1 MSAIQ
6 ETFDVVVIGGGHA
19 GIEAAHAAWKIG
31 VKAAMITMDLN
42 AIGRMSCNPAVG
54 GVSKGQ
60 IVRDIDALGGLMGLL
75 TDRAGI
81 QFRML
86 NSSKG
91 PAVWGPR
98 AQCDLKAYAKFAREA
113 LENCN
118 GLRLIQGELAAFE
131 RAKNESFELTLLDGT
146 RYAAKTLIITSGTFL
161 ASKMFTGLET
171 SIGGRVGE
179 PSADALS
186 KSIAANGLR
195 LRRLKTG
202 TPSRIDPSTIDFDEC
217 TVQPGDENPWPMSDR
232 STSPIDNGNVCWI
245 TRTNLKTHDILRSG
259 FKDSP
264 MFSGRIKGKG
274 PRYCPSIEDKINR
287 FGDKDGHQLFLEP
300 ETKDVSRIY
309 LNGFSSSLPAD
320 VQLAALRT
328 IPGLTHA
335 NVLQIGYAV
344 EYDSIDAT
352 QLFPTFECRTIPGLY
367 FAGQVCGTSGYE
379 EAAGQGIVAGINAA
393 LKTLGEEPF
402 ILGRS
407 ESYIGV
413 MTDDLSRFLLDEPY
427 RMFTSRAEYR
437 LYLRSDNADS
447 RLKDRAKKIG
457 MISDADF
464 ENWERR
470 KVEMLR
476 AKKFLAETSVSPSEL
491 NPFLEKFGQSP
502 VREPVRLNT
511 VLRRPGIDP
520 ENFFDV
526 FVPDIKLI
534 RRDRWNLFAE
544 ESYAGFFARQEKEI
558 EHEKKLDRI
567 RLPEDLDYGQI
578 TALSIESRGRLA
590 AARPLTMGSASRIP
604 GVRPSD
610 ILVLTHWLEHR
621 G

>member
-6 ETFDVVVIGGGHA
+6 DSFDVVVIGGGHA

-31 VKAAMITMDLN
+31 VKTAMITMDLD

-60 IVRDIDALGGLMGLL
+60 IVRDIDAMGGLMGLL
-75 TDRAGI
+75 TDKAGI

-86 NSSKG
+86 NLSKG

-98 AQCDLKAYAKFAREA
+98 AQCDLKAYSRVAREA
-113 LENCN
+113 LENCK
-118 GLRLIQGELAAFE
+118 GLHLIQGELAAFDRMPNGKMELSLLSGE
-131 RAKNESFELTLLDGT
+131 RFET
-146 RYAAKTLIITSGTFL
+146 KTLVITSGTFL

-186 KSIAANGLR
+186 KSILSNGLR

-202 TPSRIDPSTIDFDEC
+202 TPSRLDPSTINFDILQ
-217 TVQPGDENPWPMSDR
+217 VQPGDENPWPMSDR
-232 STSPIDNGNVCWI
+232 STGPIDNDNCCWI

-300 ETKDVSRIY
+300 ETKDVERVY

-320 VQLAALRT
+320 IQLAALHT
-328 IPGLTHA
+328 ITGLEK
-335 NVLQIGYAV
+335 VRVMQIGYAV

-352 QLFPTFECRTIPGLY
+352 QLYPTFECKTIPGLY

-379 EAAGQGIVAGINAA
+379 EAAGQGLVAGINAA
-393 LKTLGEEPF
+393 LKTQNAEPF

-413 MTDDLSRFLLDEPY
+413 MADDLSHFLLDEPY

-437 LYLRSDNADS
+437 LFLRSDNADS
-447 RLKDRAKKIG
+447 RLKDRARKIG
-457 MISDADF
+457 MIDDAQYAD
-464 ENWERR
+464 WEAR
-470 KVEMLR
+470 KAEMAR
-476 AKKFLAETSVSPSEL
+476 VQKFLAETPVTAAEI
-491 NPFLEKFGQSP
+491 NPFLEATGQAP
-502 VREPVRLNT
+502 TRESIRLNT
-511 VLRRPGIDP
+511 VLRRPGINP
-520 ENFFDV
+520 EAFFQK
-526 FVPDIKLI
+526 FVPNSKLI
-534 RRDRWNLFAE
+534 RRDVWNLFAE
-544 ESYAGFFARQEKEI
+544 EAYAGFFARQAKEI
-558 EHEKKLDRI
+558 EHEKKMDRI
-567 RLPEDLDYGQI
+567 KLDPNTDFSQI
-578 TALSIESRGRLA
+578 SALSIESRQRLA
-590 AARPLTMGSASRIP
+590 EARPLTVGSASRIP
-604 GVRPSD
+604 GIRPSD
-610 ILVLTHWLEHR
+610 IMVLTHWVENH
-621 G
+621 